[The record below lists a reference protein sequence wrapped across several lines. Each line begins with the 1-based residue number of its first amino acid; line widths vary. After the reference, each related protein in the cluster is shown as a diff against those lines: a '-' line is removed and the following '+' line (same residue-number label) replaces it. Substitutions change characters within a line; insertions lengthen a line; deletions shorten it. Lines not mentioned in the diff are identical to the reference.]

1 MGLSLNQ
8 LQATAMRC
16 IHSGANLGKDLGGEV
31 DDSVDA
37 RKLLEQKQDHADAG
51 AAEAQQLRQAD
62 LGGVGAGSLRL
73 ATCRMLW

>member
-1 MGLSLNQ
+1 
-8 LQATAMRC
+8 MR
-16 IHSGANLGKDLGGEV
+16 SGGHLGKDLGGEV

-37 RKLLEQKQDHADAG
+37 RELLEQEQDHANSG
-51 AAEAQQLRQAD
+51 ATEAKQLRQAD